1 MSRRTRTNKTIK
13 NSQPETEK
21 QKNSNKN
28 QQLLFNL
35 TANNV
40 GILGQNIVDSV
51 RNSVDFICY
60 SHEAMIH
67 PELSVTEIPGLTLLF
82 VQACLQQGLLGY
94 LDWKEEN
101 HPNEQNNMIMNN
113 VIIATCGK
121 RVPDE
126 TLDPENQAKGIA
138 HDVDPDK
145 LAFIRNKSRERFNEL
160 IASRQ

>member
-1 MSRRTRTNKTIK
+1 MSRRTKKTTK
-13 NSQPETEK
+13 GQQGSVQTGKQPQKEK
-21 QKNSNKN
+21 
-28 QQLLFNL
+28 QLLFNL
-35 TANNV
+35 SQNNV
-40 GILGQNIVDSV
+40 GILGQNIVNSV
-51 RNSVDFICY
+51 KNSVDLICY
-60 SHEAMIH
+60 SHEAMSH

-121 RVPDE
+121 RVPDD
-126 TLDPENQAKGIA
+126 TLDEDQKGKGIA

-145 LAFIRNKSRERFNEL
+145 LAFIRAKSREKFNQL
-160 IASRQ
+160 ISQG